1 VGPTKQ
7 VRLLLRIIYT
17 ANFHKKHE
25 ESAPGRLFCTVELFF
40 TLHSEAALAGMSA
53 SFNIDDLKD
62 LNV

>member
-1 VGPTKQ
+1 
-7 VRLLLRIIYT
+7 LRIIYT